1 MGTAV
6 PAPPAATTAMQ
17 GKIPMP
23 TAAMGKTKAM
33 NPALLDKFLDSYQPQ
48 YGSGSVGLSSAGSRA
63 LSAGRGQS
71 LYDPA
76 RSWDGLSVDP
86 RPFSRLDTKP
96 LPGCGKHALSA
107 GMAGHRVV
115 ELGPSPEGGALCFGP
130 SQYTGTIPLTETQES
145 CARMPGSGDAAV
157 VEVSRFD
164 NNHVVPAEVRLVA
177 TPACVPK
184 VFAAGI
190 ADDLGGALVA
200 PRERVQALNFEVKQQ
215 RAAKVL
221 RRAEMQARRL
231 TQYMRAHHPNGVL
244 GVDSTA
250 NRRSAVYGA
259 HAAEMQDLASYRT
272 HHADRRRGNL
282 SNILVGEQRHGYDP
296 FAHDPTPRSDI
307 YFMQQKAC
315 HPPYADTNARIFMK
329 RDHAVN
335 KDRRQHLRD
344 MDIFGKSYD
353 VVTHAKVELFP
364 SSVTER
370 TNKILAHPSQQSEE
384 RGRNTQGSLGGTPCL
399 LG

>member
-1 MGTAV
+1 
-6 PAPPAATTAMQ
+6 MQ

-107 GMAGHRVV
+107 GMAGHRSVV

-145 CARMPGSGDAAV
+145 CARMPGAGDAAV

-200 PRERVQALNFEVKQQ
+200 PRERVEALNFE
-215 RAAKVL
+215 
-221 RRAEMQARRL
+221 
-231 TQYMRAHHPNGVL
+231 YMRAHHPNGVL

-250 NRRSAVYGA
+250 NRKSAVYGA

-272 HHADRRRGNL
+272 HHADRRGNL

-315 HPPYADTNARIFMK
+315 HPPYAGREKRAEFPTSKAPISAALRDTNARIFMK

-353 VVTHAKVELFP
+353 VVTHAKVEQFP

-370 TNKILAHPSQQSEE
+370 TNKILAHPSQQSGSAAATPGLPRRHALPPRVTGA
-384 RGRNTQGSLGGTPCL
+384 RGGL
-399 LG
+399 LWGPF

>member
-1 MGTAV
+1 
-6 PAPPAATTAMQ
+6 
-17 GKIPMP
+17 
-23 TAAMGKTKAM
+23 
-33 NPALLDKFLDSYQPQ
+33 
-48 YGSGSVGLSSAGSRA
+48 
-63 LSAGRGQS
+63 
-71 LYDPA
+71 
-76 RSWDGLSVDP
+76 
-86 RPFSRLDTKP
+86 
-96 LPGCGKHALSA
+96 
-107 GMAGHRVV
+107 
-115 ELGPSPEGGALCFGP
+115 
-130 SQYTGTIPLTETQES
+130 
-145 CARMPGSGDAAV
+145 MPGAGDAAV

-200 PRERVQALNFEVKQQ
+200 PRERVEALNFEVKQQ

-353 VVTHAKVELFP
+353 VVTHAKVEQFP